1 MEPADTATNVSPPE
15 VMVEGVPRGDILET
29 GVFDL
34 SSGVFPFRLAL
45 GCILVS
51 SIRILWYL

>member
-1 MEPADTATNVSPPE
+1 MLKFLEPGRLLAMELADTATNVSPPD

-34 SSGVFPFRLAL
+34 SSEFFPFRLAL
-45 GCILVS
+45 G
-51 SIRILWYL
+51 